1 MTQPPDSP
9 LVEQVARVLDP
20 EAWERR
26 DEDLTRRQEWDA
38 GIKAGWGKTT
48 FKQWANRSVRD
59 SLKQARA
66 VLAVLQPLLDERRW
80 RPIESAPKDEFL
92 IGWSA
97 SWNRPHQ
104 AIFCAEVSRRKRR
117 WAFSSLPGSELGDP
131 PTHWMPLP
139 EPPESKEP
147 K

>member
-1 MTQPPDSP
+1 
-9 LVEQVARVLDP
+9 LVEQREKLIDWLNAFKADP
-20 EAWERR
+20 FSTGADKVDR
-26 DEDLTRRQEWDA
+26 L
-38 GIKAGWGKTT
+38 
-48 FKQWANRSVRD
+48 
-59 SLKQARA
+59 
-66 VLAVLQPLLDERRW
+66 LAVLQPLLDEREW
-80 RPIESAPKDEFL
+80 KPIESAPKDEFL